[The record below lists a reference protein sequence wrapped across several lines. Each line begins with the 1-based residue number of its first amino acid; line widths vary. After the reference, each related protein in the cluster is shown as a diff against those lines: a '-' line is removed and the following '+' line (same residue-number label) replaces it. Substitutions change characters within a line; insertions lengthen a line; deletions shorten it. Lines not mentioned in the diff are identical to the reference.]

1 MKATDH
7 VEYLLRQG
15 KKPKELLAL
24 GFSKSIVTRV
34 RKRLKE
40 EKAAARTKAPKG
52 RAEAKSLPQPS
63 MTSPTEME
71 PIQQKLAYLE
81 SEIQKVENLAKGL
94 PEVAALVIGARE
106 FGTLK
111 REECPYQE
119 DGLCTLW
126 AWTSQDAIP
135 SGAGEP
141 VLVEKE
147 EPPWH
152 IKPAALY
159 CAMCNE
165 PFESRIGKVENRV
178 SANPLSRARYE
189 FICEGCGSKGWIAT
203 HIKCTECGRETWWGW
218 WPER

>member
-1 MKATDH
+1 MKATEH

-15 KKPKELLAL
+15 RKSKELLEL
-24 GFSKSIVTRV
+24 GFSKSVITRV
-34 RKRLKE
+34 RGQLKE
-40 EKAAARTKAPKG
+40 EKAAARTMAPKG
-52 RAEAKSLPQPS
+52 RTQAKSLPQPS

-81 SEIQKVENLAKGL
+81 SEIQKVENLAKTL
-94 PEVAALVIGARE
+94 PEVIALMAGARE

-126 AWTSQDAIP
+126 AWTSQDEIP
-135 SGAGEP
+135 SGTGEA

-152 IKPAALY
+152 IKPSALY

-165 PFESRIGKVENRV
+165 PFERRIGEVENRV
-178 SANPLSRARYE
+178 SANPLSRAKYE
-189 FICEGCGSKGWIAT
+189 FICTGCGSKGWIAT
-203 HIKCTECGRETWWGW
+203 AIKCTECGRQTWWGW